1 MINKS
6 TINSLKEC
14 YSSFKVK
21 FISLEETIKY
31 IKNVPSRLISVEKF
45 YEF

>member
-6 TINSLKEC
+6 TINPLKEC

-21 FISLEETIKY
+21 FISLEEAIKY
-31 IKNVPSRLISVEKF
+31 IKSVLSCLIRIEKF